1 MAKNISKDLIFL
13 DPTMRDGMTSVP
25 NSVLKLRT
33 LSLEAKALFSIFL
46 MLTWRNYKITENL
59 LAEITGCDI
68 QKIRECVS
76 ELQNHR
82 LIREAV

>member
-1 MAKNISKDLIFL
+1 MNKKSLVFL
-13 DPTMRDGMTSVP
+13 DSTMKDGLTSVP
-25 NSVLKLRT
+25 NSVLTSRT

-46 MLTWRNYKITENL
+46 MLTWRKYQITESF